1 MERSIITSTRS
12 ISGNLDML
20 ALTRKKGESLM
31 VNNDIE
37 ITVLE
42 IRGDQVKI
50 GIQAPKNVPIY
61 RKEVY
66 LQIQKENEESVAATS
81 LDELQGL
88 FQ

>member
-1 MERSIITSTRS
+1 
-12 ISGNLDML
+12 
-20 ALTRKKGESLM
+20 M